1 MSART
6 FEAWLDCRP
15 EDLGIVVWDD
25 GFLTSKSNRAKV
37 FHSCFK
43 EERPKRTVEDARAFC
58 TQKIKKV
65 CLSSANIVTKIIRMP
80 MYIFDESL
88 QKYEDMKIV
97 HLIRDPRPTLLS
109 QRAYG
114 NFNEKNMIAY
124 ATRYCNRVLRDV
136 LAAEFLEKKY
146 PGRILTLFYE
156 DLAKH
161 TVKVGRQLYSFTGL
175 NFTKDVEL
183 YIHNITKGKPT
194 ACDKG
199 HTMCTIKS
207 NSAALAEKWRD
218 KIDFTFVQHV
228 DEACKPLLYELRLK
242 EIPTLKKLRDKVN
255 FHLSLGPKPFDDF
268 RWS

>member
-1 MSART
+1 M
-6 FEAWLDCRP
+6 
-15 EDLGIVVWDD
+15 VVWDD

-43 EERPKRTVEDARAFC
+43 EERPKRTVEDARKFC
-58 TQKIKKV
+58 TQKIKEV

-88 QKYEDMKIV
+88 QKYPDMKII

-109 QRAYG
+109 QKAYG
-114 NFNEKNMIAY
+114 NFNEKTLSNY
-124 ATRYCNRVLRDV
+124 VTRYCNRVLRDV

-146 PGRILTLFYE
+146 PGRIFTLFYE
-156 DLAKH
+156 DLAKY
-161 TVKVGRQLYSFTGL
+161 TVKVSKKLYLFTGL
-175 NFTKDVEL
+175 EFTKDVEL
-183 YIHNITKGKPT
+183 YIRNITKGKPT

-199 HTMCTIKS
+199 HGMCTTKS

-218 KIDFTFVQHV
+218 KIDFKFVQEV
-228 DEACKPLLYELRLK
+228 DSSCKNLLYELRLK
-242 EIPTLKKLRDKVN
+242 EIPNVKKLRDKAN
-255 FHLSLGPKPFDDF
+255 FHLTLGPKAFDDF